1 MLKNVLTVMLGT
13 LSSRVLG
20 LLRQA
25 VFNALFPDGL
35 KDAFNVAY
43 RVPNLLRELLAEG
56 AVQNALIP
64 VLKGLPEEEARRFSR
79 RFGAFLLGVNLLVLG
94 LGYLLAPYL
103 ALLLIAPG
111 SHLREAGAFQ
121 EVVFLIRLLLPFLL
135 FISLAALFSAFLQAE
150 ERFWPSSFAPVA
162 FNLVS
167 ILLMA
172 LWPGNPT
179 ALGLSVTLGG
189 LFQALVQLPFL
200 RGFFLEWGLHP
211 AFKTALL
218 RMGPFVFTT
227 SLRQFLNLVL
237 VNVLTRYPQ
246 AAVTGFYNAEVV
258 FQMALGLFATSPAT
272 ALFPRLSGLAREDGR
287 GFVRLLEGGLARMA
301 FFLGLLGGVLTGLAP
316 YLVVALFGLF
326 GPLSPENRTYSAQV
340 LSAMGFAV
348 LPWGLNTL
356 LLRGL
361 YALGRVG
368 EAVSVSALIFAL
380 NTLGYWALREAGL
393 FALNLATAGAG
404 YLGFLLYLW
413 LLRRVGMGPRGAVL
427 AWARAFLPG
436 LGAAGVGV
444 ALQAFW
450 PAATLKEALLPLL
463 LGGVGSGL
471 VYLGLAL
478 LIGVP
483 VRALL
488 SRRI

>member
-13 LSSRVLG
+13 FSSRVFG

-25 VFNALFPDGL
+25 VFNALFPDAL

-64 VLKGLPEEEARRFSR
+64 VLKGLSEEEARRFSR
-79 RFGAFLLGVNLLVLG
+79 RFGAFLLGINLMALG
-94 LGYLLAPYL
+94 LGYLFAPQI
-103 ALLLIAPG
+103 ALLLVAPG
-111 SHLREAGAFQ
+111 SHLREAESFQ
-121 EVVFLIRLLLPFLL
+121 QVVFLIRLLLPFLL
-135 FISLAALFSAFLQAE
+135 FISMAALFSALLQAQ
-150 ERFWPSSFAPVA
+150 ERFGPSSFAPVA

-172 LWPGNPT
+172 LWPQDPT

-189 LFQALVQLPFL
+189 VFQALIQLPFL
-200 RGFFLEWGLHP
+200 KGFFLEWGFHP
-211 AFKTALL
+211 AFKTALF

-237 VNVLTRYPQ
+237 VNILTRYPQ

-258 FQMALGLFATSPAT
+258 FQMVLGLFATSPAM
-272 ALFPRLSGLAREDGR
+272 ALFPRLSTLAREDPG
-287 GFVRLLEGGLARMA
+287 GFARLLEGALARMA
-301 FFLGLLGGVLTGLAP
+301 FFLGLLGGGLTGLAP
-316 YLVVALFGLF
+316 YLVVVLFGLF

-340 LSAMGFAV
+340 LMAMGFAV

-361 YALGRVG
+361 YALGRVA
-368 EAVSVSALIFAL
+368 EAVLVSALVFAV
-380 NTLGYWALREAGL
+380 NTLGYWALREGGL
-393 FALNLATAGAG
+393 FALNLATALAG
-404 YLGFLLYLW
+404 YLGFLLYLR
-413 LLRRVGMGPRGAVL
+413 LLSRARVGLRRGVL

-436 LGAAGVGV
+436 LGAAGLGVGV
-444 ALQAFW
+444 QALW
-450 PAATLKEALLPLL
+450 PATTLKEALPPLV
-463 LGGVGSGL
+463 LGGVGSVL
-471 VYLGLAL
+471 TYLGLAW

-488 SRRI
+488 SRRF